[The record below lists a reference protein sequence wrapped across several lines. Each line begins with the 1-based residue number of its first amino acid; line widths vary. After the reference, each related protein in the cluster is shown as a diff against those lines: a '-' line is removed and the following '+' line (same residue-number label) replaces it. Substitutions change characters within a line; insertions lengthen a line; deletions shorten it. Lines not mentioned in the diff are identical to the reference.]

1 MSVAI
6 ALDVI
11 RVGVRESLLT
21 GVEAN
26 DDIEAEACFRNKYSN
41 VRSHLYAS
49 LKVIRIS
56 LIYLFFF
63 KIVIY
68 RMIRLLPF
76 LTQQEMLKSYLVLN
90 SITRPLLHQVTRQN
104 KQSSPFVFL
113 NLFLSSIC
121 VLLSK

>member
-1 MSVAI
+1 MSREKSLMLSFRKSQVIIFCHFQEKRVKINCLLSECGALSVAI

-49 LKVIRIS
+49 LKVIMIS
-56 LIYLFFF
+56 
-63 KIVIY
+63 
-68 RMIRLLPF
+68 
-76 LTQQEMLKSYLVLN
+76 
-90 SITRPLLHQVTRQN
+90 
-104 KQSSPFVFL
+104 
-113 NLFLSSIC
+113 
-121 VLLSK
+121 

>member
-49 LKVIRIS
+49 LKVGE
-56 LIYLFFF
+56 LG
-63 KIVIY
+63 
-68 RMIRLLPF
+68 
-76 LTQQEMLKSYLVLN
+76 E
-90 SITRPLLHQVTRQN
+90 
-104 KQSSPFVFL
+104 
-113 NLFLSSIC
+113 NLFEAKFRDF
-121 VLLSK
+121 LLGENLHSWEKN